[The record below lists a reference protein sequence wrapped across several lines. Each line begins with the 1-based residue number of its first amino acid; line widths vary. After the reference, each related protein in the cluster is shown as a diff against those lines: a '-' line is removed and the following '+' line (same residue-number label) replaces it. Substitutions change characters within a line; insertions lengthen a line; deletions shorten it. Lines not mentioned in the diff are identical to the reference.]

1 MLFVR
6 GVAMFKKIV
15 MPVVLFILGLL
26 LTIKMSPLALLSLIA
41 GLVMII
47 IALIKSKARKKLE
60 ASSAEFI
67 SKETLGS
74 SLLFRAGLAL
84 LVGPV
89 ILVAAALFMIL
100 TNNELLKK
108 TPLAIAGSPSSV
120 NVPFW
125 PNRVPVTVT
134 KPAPNITNYEAQG
147 NLESTNNI
155 GCVGTDKLSRK
166 FTPPDMYRAAAICA
180 QQNMNKEG
188 TFIVALAGAYGKFD
202 TLRVAD
208 KTAHDAPN
216 ISRMTS
222 FASVDANKIST
233 FQANMKATF
242 SEPAALAAIC
252 NDVIRIG
259 PPDYFPRYMI
269 QHGMGVF
276 IQDPKAGNGL
286 VDGFDASAAWSQTL
300 GSYLHCAG
308 YAAPRSDR
316 GVRYR
321 LELQARS

>member
-1 MLFVR
+1 MLKR
-6 GVAMFKKIV
+6 IV
-15 MPVVLFILGLL
+15 MPVVLFVLGLL
-26 LTIKMSPLALLSLIA
+26 LTIKMSPLAWLSLIA

-47 IALIKSKARKKLE
+47 ISLVKSKARKKFE
-60 ASSAEFI
+60 ASSTEFI
-67 SKETLGS
+67 SKENLGG

-84 LVGPV
+84 LFGPV

-108 TPLAIAGSPSSV
+108 TPLAIAHSPSSA
-120 NVPFW
+120 NVPFG
-125 PNRVPVTVT
+125 PNGVLVTVT

-147 NLESTNNI
+147 NLESTNNV
-155 GCVGTDKLSRK
+155 GCVGSDKLSRK
-166 FTPPDMYRAAAICA
+166 FTPPDMYKAAAICA
-180 QQNMNKEG
+180 QQDMDKEG
-188 TFIVALAGAYGKFD
+188 IFLVALAGAYGQFD

-222 FASVDANKIST
+222 FGSLDASKKNA
-233 FQANMKATF
+233 FQASMKATF
-242 SEPAALAAIC
+242 SKPDALAVIC

-269 QHGMGVF
+269 QHGMGAF

-286 VDGFDASAAWSQTL
+286 VDGFDASAAWSQIL

-308 YAAPRSDR
+308 YVAQQPPVKSPPTTPQAA
-316 GVRYR
+316 VN
-321 LELQARS
+321 LAR

>member
-1 MLFVR
+1 ML
-6 GVAMFKKIV
+6 KKIV
-15 MPVVLFILGLL
+15 MPAMLFMLGFF
-26 LTIKMSPLALLSLIA
+26 LTIKMSPLAWFSLIA
-41 GLVMII
+41 GLVMVI

-60 ASSAEFI
+60 ASSIEFVG
-67 SKETLGS
+67 KENLGS

-84 LVGPV
+84 LLGPV

-100 TNNELLKK
+100 TNNDLLKK
-108 TPLAIAGSPSSV
+108 TPLAMAGSPSSASV
-120 NVPFW
+120 QIG
-125 PNRVPVTVT
+125 PNGAPVTVT

-147 NLESTNNI
+147 NLESTNNV
-155 GCVGTDKLSRK
+155 GCVGSDKLSRK
-166 FTPPDMYRAAAICA
+166 FTPPDMYKAAAICA
-180 QQNMNKEG
+180 QHDMNKEG
-188 TFIVALAGAYGKFD
+188 IFLVALAGAYGKFD

-222 FASVDANKIST
+222 FASLDANKIST
-233 FQANMKATF
+233 LQANMKATF
-242 SEPAALAAIC
+242 SDPAALAAIC

-286 VDGFDASAAWSQTL
+286 VNGFDASAAWSQTL

-308 YAAPRSDR
+308 YAAP
-316 GVRYR
+316 
-321 LELQARS
+321 QADGNKKG